1 MTYPLITVIITTCN
15 RPTFVV
21 EAVESVFAQTY
32 SPIEV
37 IVVDD
42 GSGPDT
48 ATALAPYMS
57 RVRYIYQSRRGPAA
71 ARNRGLRFARGEL
84 IAFLDDDDKWMPEK
98 LHRQV
103 EYLNRH
109 PEVGLLHT
117 ETLRWNY
124 RADRFEKKEGS
135 IRDTYVGWCF
145 DRLFFYGNSIMP
157 STVLIR
163 RQCVERIGFFAEEFL
178 HIADDYD
185 YFLRISKQFPV
196 GFISEPLIYYRL
208 HDNNISKSMLA
219 IAEGDFLVLQKAL
232 DADNSLWRTLGKY
245 RVKERLYSLCVWAG
259 YLLLDDDR
267 FGEAHAYFTRAVKY
281 RPTDLRAWALALAT
295 ALPKVVVRPMKSFH
309 RRVGRFLCQLIPE
322 R

>member
-1 MTYPLITVIITTCN
+1 MTSHLITVIITTCN
-15 RPTFVV
+15 RPAFVV

-32 SPIEV
+32 SPIDV

-57 RVRYIYQSRRGPAA
+57 RIRYIYQSKSGPAA
-71 ARNRGLRFARGEL
+71 ARNRGLRDARGEFL
-84 IAFLDDDDKWMPEK
+84 AFLDDDDKWMPEK

-124 RADRFEKKEGS
+124 RTGCFEKKKGS
-135 IRDTYVGWCF
+135 IRDRYVGRCF
-145 DRLFFYGNSIMP
+145 DLLFFYGNSIIP

-178 HIADDYD
+178 HVADDYD

-196 GFISEPLIYYRL
+196 GFISEPLIFYRL
-208 HDNNISKSMLA
+208 HDNNISKNMLA
-219 IAEGDFLVLQKAL
+219 IAEGDFLVVQRAL
-232 DADNSLWRTLGKY
+232 EADSSLWRTLGKH
-245 RVKERLYSLCVWAG
+245 RVKERLYSLCIWAG
-259 YLLLDDDR
+259 YLLLEDER
-267 FGEAHAYFTRAVKY
+267 FGEAHAYFIRAAKY
-281 RPTDLRAWALALAT
+281 HPTDLRAWALSLAT
-295 ALPKVVVRPMKSFH
+295 RLPRAVVRPMKLFK
-309 RRVGRFLCQLIPE
+309 RRIAEALCELIPE